1 MRYRSNIHN
10 VSGSRLIK
18 NRSVNH
24 ATGSAVSATPDQ
36 LGVNI
41 TKSVFGWKYPATGV
55 KTSNGG
61 DSGGNT
67 AANSYIDTYGLP
79 FIFVV
84 SGQQILL
91 PPVVSAG
98 GTPVPEIPNGLSVVW
113 ASSFMGVPIPA
124 DFFLP
129 VTNAGALTFNKQE
142 FASAQNA
149 YPSMTSRA
157 SGSWSNAV
165 MLSNGVTSGPNLG
178 ETLLRLI
185 MSVFECL
192 IYSYSSYPWGN
203 AYSDLSGA
211 CMTQRNIANYLDYPY
226 QKQTFLGNVI
236 TQVAPVFINTI
247 EPILNTA
254 LSVVA
259 TPLAGAAAKAGE
271 SALNPLL
278 TKGGGP
284 GQVQTYTSGTTQAV
298 PVGTQ
303 VVDSD
308 GSPSGQTAATTA
320 AIGASGSTS
329 STTATSSDT
338 WIYLVGAIILIIFI
352 IFIINE

>member
-1 MRYRSNIHN
+1 MRYRSNIGN
-10 VSGSRLIK
+10 ISGSRLIA
-18 NRSVNH
+18 NRPVDH
-24 ATGSAVSATPDQ
+24 VTGGAVQATPDQ

-84 SGQQILL
+84 GGNQILL

-113 ASSFMGVPIPA
+113 ASSFMGVPIPS

-129 VTNAGALTFNKQE
+129 VTSAGALTFNTQE
-142 FASAQNA
+142 FPSAQNA
-149 YPSMTSRA
+149 YASMTSRA

-165 MLSNGVTSGPNLG
+165 MLSNGVTTGPNLG

-211 CMTQRNIANYLDYPY
+211 VMTQRDLQNYLDYPY
-226 QKQTFLGNVI
+226 QSQTFLGNVI
-236 TQVAPVFINTI
+236 TQVAPVFINTV
-247 EPILNTA
+247 EPILNA
-254 LSVVA
+254 AISVVA

-278 TKGGGP
+278 TKGGGA
-284 GQVQTYTSGTTQAV
+284 GQTQTYTSTTTQAV
-298 PVGTQ
+298 ATGDE
-303 VVDSD
+303 VVDTA
-308 GSPSGQTAATTA
+308 GIPSGQTAATQAALGTA
-320 AIGASGSTS
+320 GT
-329 STTATSSDT
+329 TTAGSSDT

>member
-1 MRYRSNIHN
+1 MRYKSNIAN
-10 VSGSRLIK
+10 VSGSRLIS

-24 ATGSAVSATPDQ
+24 ATGGTVQATPDQ
-36 LGVNI
+36 LGINI

-61 DSGGNT
+61 DAGGNT
-67 AANSYIDTYGLP
+67 AANTYIDTYGLP

-84 SGQQILL
+84 GGQQILL

-113 ASSFMGVPIPA
+113 ASSFMGVPIPS

-129 VTNAGALTFNKQE
+129 VTSAGALTFNKQE
-142 FASAQNA
+142 FASAQKA

-165 MLSNGVTSGPNLG
+165 MLSNGVTTGPNLG

-203 AYSDLSGA
+203 ASSDLSGA
-211 CMTQRNIANYLDYPY
+211 CMTQRDIANYLDYPY

-254 LSVVA
+254 LSVVG

-278 TKGGGP
+278 TKGGGA
-284 GQVQTYTSGTTQAV
+284 GQTQTYTATSTSAV
-298 PVGTQ
+298 PTGDEVVSSNGT
-303 VVDSD
+303 
-308 GSPSGQTAATTA
+308 PSGQTAATTA
-320 AIGASGSTS
+320 AIGASGTTS
-329 STTATSSDT
+329 SATSSDT
-338 WIYLVGAIILIIFI
+338 WIYLVGAIVLIIFI